1 LLEDDMEPI
10 RARRSASRLA
20 ITLGVV
26 GLFVAACGSG
36 NPTAADRSAMPGSPA
51 VTASANPVAAII
63 PVGRYTGP
71 VQQVADI
78 VVRLEQDSSLSD
90 SDRAA
95 ILDDVLEIR
104 NAATYQVTL
113 DVRDGNRFDL
123 IMTIDGKLDSGGV
136 EHWTMWPV
144 DDRLFVVKTD
154 CCGMQ
159 VYGVERQDHAVRLS
173 AKSPASS
180 NVERFVRSVVFE
192 TGTFARAD

>member
-1 LLEDDMEPI
+1 MEPI
-10 RARRSASRLA
+10 RARRSAPRLV
-20 ITLGVV
+20 IILGVV
-26 GLFVAACGSG
+26 GLVVAACGGSV
-36 NPTAADRSAMPGSPA
+36 PTATDRSAVPSAPA
-51 VTASANPVAAII
+51 VTASATPVAVAAII

-78 VVRLEQDSSLSD
+78 VGRLEKDSSLSE

-95 ILDDVLEIR
+95 ILDVLEVR
-104 NAATYQVTL
+104 GARTYQVTL
-113 DVRDGNRFDL
+113 DVREGNRFDL
-123 IMTIDGKLDSGGV
+123 IMRIDGKLDSGGV
-136 EHWTMWPV
+136 AHWTMWPV

-192 TGTFARAD
+192 TGTFARTD